1 VFRSTDGGVTWQSIT
16 GSLPLVDAAITN
28 LAVSSTDARR
38 VWVTFEGYNAD
49 VKVFGTT
56 DGGATWTNLS
66 SGLPNNSAHA
76 IAVESGSTNPVY
88 VGMDD
93 GVYYRDD
100 TLARWMPFKNGF
112 PQDNEGIPI
121 VVTKILIQ
129 EAQHR
134 LVAATFSRGVWVS
147 DLHAP

>member
-1 VFRSTDGGVTWQSIT
+1 
-16 GSLPLVDAAITN
+16 
-28 LAVSSTDARR
+28 
-38 VWVTFEGYNAD
+38 
-49 VKVFGTT
+49 
-56 DGGATWTNLS
+56 
-66 SGLPNNSAHA
+66 
-76 IAVESGSTNPVY
+76 
-88 VGMDD
+88 MDD